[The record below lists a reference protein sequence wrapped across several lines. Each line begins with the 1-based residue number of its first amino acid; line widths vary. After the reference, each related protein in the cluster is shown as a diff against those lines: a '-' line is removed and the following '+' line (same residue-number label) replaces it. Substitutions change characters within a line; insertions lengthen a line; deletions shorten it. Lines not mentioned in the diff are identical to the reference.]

1 MSKQTQS
8 FLFDL
13 NGTMINDME
22 FHLQVWYDT
31 LKDLGANLSWED
43 VRSHMYGKNQEL
55 LIRVFGAGHFTED
68 EANAI
73 SHQKEVRY
81 QSVYKPHLDLLP
93 GLFTFLKKAK
103 DQKIRMAI
111 GSAASPF
118 NIDFALDNLDIRHYF
133 EFVVSGDDVKD
144 SKPHPETYLKAA
156 NLLHVAPSSCI
167 VFEDAPKGV
176 EAARNAGMKSVV
188 ITSMHTEDEFSQ
200 YDNDVLFVED
210 YTDPR
215 LLELVF

>member
-1 MSKQTQS
+1 MIKQNQS

-22 FHLQVWYDT
+22 FHLKCWYEM
-31 LKDLGANLSWED
+31 LLDLGANLSREE

-55 LIRVFGAGHFTED
+55 LIRVFGADRFTEE

-73 SHQKEVRY
+73 SYQKEVRY
-81 QSVYKPHLDLLP
+81 QSLYKPHLDLLP
-93 GLFTFLKKAK
+93 GLFAFLKRAQ
-103 DQKIRMAI
+103 DHKIRMAI

-118 NIDFALDNLDIRHYF
+118 NIDFALDNLSIRHYF

-156 NLLHVAPSSCI
+156 NLLQVEPSSCI

-188 ITSMHTEDEFSQ
+188 ITSMHTEAEFSS
-200 YDNDVLFVED
+200 YDNILLFVEN